1 MRSHI
6 ISGAL
11 ALAAGLQVVSGA
23 GVHVDTLISRRLQKR
38 FVDGDGNYNI
48 SLYHIND
55 VHA

>member
-23 GVHVDTLISRRLQKR
+23 GVHVDTLVSRRLQKR